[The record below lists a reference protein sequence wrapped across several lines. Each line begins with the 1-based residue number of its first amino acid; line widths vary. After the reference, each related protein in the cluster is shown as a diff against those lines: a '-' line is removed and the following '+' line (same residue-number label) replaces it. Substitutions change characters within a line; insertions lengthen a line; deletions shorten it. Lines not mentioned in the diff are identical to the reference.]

1 MNNIDDK
8 EAIELLRKAGWTSLE
23 IERLR
28 QFRRN
33 YAEKGERTLRDQQ
46 RPAFVRWLLILLQE
60 GFPTYGIWWW

>member
-8 EAIELLRKAGWTSLE
+8 EAIELLRKAGCTSLE

-33 YAEKGERTLRDQQ
+33 YAEKGERTLRDHQ

-60 GFPTYGIWWW
+60 GFPTYGVWRW